1 MFFSRYVWPY
11 PLFLTL
17 FIIPLAGYIQ
27 LLLCK
32 RKRFR
37 WLIPTASV
45 VCILCAVVAL
55 FTATVPGVLL
65 GEIEVALTIG
75 LPGITALIGS
85 GIGAWIAWRS
95 KRS

>member
-11 PLFLTL
+11 PPLLTL
-17 FIIPLAGYIQ
+17 LIIPLAGYIQ

-32 RKRFR
+32 KKRFR
-37 WLIPTASV
+37 WLVPAVSV
-45 VCILCAVVAL
+45 GCILCAIVAL

-75 LPGITALIGS
+75 LPGITALAGA
-85 GIGAWIAWRS
+85 GIGELVVWISTRP
-95 KRS
+95 